1 MDLVKQGARTLSAMF
16 ILVVSIAASASEPLR
31 SPGCGMNQ
39 WQPFIDEA
47 SDRFSLRREY
57 IRAVLRAESAGCTEM
72 NGKPTVSGAG
82 ALGLMQLMPRTWR
95 EQRKRLG
102 LGDDP
107 HDPRDNILAGAA
119 YLGELVRRYGWPGAG
134 AAYHAGPTRYD
145 EYLTSG
151 RPLPPA
157 TLEYV
162 ARIERSVPN
171 HASDSPPDVGE
182 RLSASTF
189 ATSPNT
195 SPRAGLFVPLRQSSR
210 QTNSRPQESQDVQK
224 R

>member
-1 MDLVKQGARTLSAMF
+1 MSRSSPNRNR
-16 ILVVSIAASASEPLR
+16 ILRWA
-31 SPGCGMNQ
+31 
-39 WQPFIDEA
+39 
-47 SDRFSLRREY
+47 
-57 IRAVLRAESAGCTEM
+57 
-72 NGKPTVSGAG
+72 
-82 ALGLMQLMPRTWR
+82 ALG
-95 EQRKRLG
+95 
-102 LGDDP
+102 
-107 HDPRDNILAGAA
+107 ISSVVVAGFIHSP
-119 YLGELVRRYGWPGAG
+119 YLGELLRRYGWPGAG

-151 RPLPPA
+151 RPLPRA

-182 RLSASTF
+182 SLSASTF

-210 QTNSRPQESQDVQK
+210 QTNSRP
-224 R
+224 